1 MMNTTQTIES
11 SSGDAYFLKTFA
23 EVYYTLGGGY
33 KENLYQTA
41 LSIEYSNTGIN
52 HSLEVVIPVL
62 YKGQYIGFERADIVI
77 YNNSVSSVIIE
88 IKAQHTAVSKKE
100 FNQLNKYLVNTNT
113 NTGYLVNFFSTP
125 TKITPNTIVK
135 YLEIYK
141 IENEVLYKFD
151 GTSFVIYP
159 W

>member
-1 MMNTTQTIES
+1 MAIINDE
-11 SSGDAYFLKTFA
+11 YFLKTFA
-23 EVYYTLGGGY
+23 EVYFTLGGGY

-41 LSIEYSNTGIN
+41 LAIEYSNNNIN

-77 YNNSVSSVIIE
+77 YNNFNPSVIIE
-88 IKAQHTAVSKKE
+88 IKAQNTLVSKKE
-100 FNQLNKYLVNTNT
+100 FNQLNKYLVNTGVNI
-113 NTGYLVNFFSTP
+113 GYLVNFFNTP
-125 TKITPNTIVK
+125 VKITPNTITK

-141 IENEVLYKFD
+141 IENETLYKFD
-151 GTSFVIYP
+151 GNNFIIYN

>member
-1 MMNTTQTIES
+1 MAINNDE
-11 SSGDAYFLKTFA
+11 YFLKTFA

-41 LSIEYSNTGIN
+41 LSIEYSNNSIN
-52 HSLEVVIPVL
+52 HSLEVVIPVT

-77 YNNSVSSVIIE
+77 YNNFNPTVIIE
-88 IKAQHTAVSKKE
+88 TKAQHTSVSKKE
-100 FNQLNKYLVNTNT
+100 FNQLNKYLVNTGV
-113 NTGYLVNFFSTP
+113 NTGYLVNFFTTP
-125 TKITPNTIVK
+125 VKITPENIVK

-151 GTSFVIYP
+151 GNTFNIHI

>member
-1 MMNTTQTIES
+1 MAIINDE
-11 SSGDAYFLKTFA
+11 YFLKTFA
-23 EVYYTLGGGY
+23 EVYFTLGGGY

-41 LSIEYSNTGIN
+41 LAIEYSNNNIN

-77 YNNSVSSVIIE
+77 YNNSNPSIIIE
-88 IKAQHTAVSKKE
+88 IKAQHTSVSKKE
-100 FNQLNKYLVNTNT
+100 FNQLNKYLVNTRV

-125 TKITPNTIVK
+125 VKITPENIIK

-141 IENEVLYKFD
+141 IENEILYKFD
-151 GTSFVIYP
+151 GNNFIVFN